1 MMINKIIN
9 IQSTITFVHIQKNEF
24 ELRARLIQ
32 STQYANGSNL
42 ATRWSQFAA
51 VFSGYIAPDSIIRG
65 MIKKLFISWK
75 PWKSG
80 INEAIII
87 PNAAN
92 NIETQIMNKIATII
106 HQIHG
111 KLIHQKRSRMMSN
124 INHCKNPVVAHQRV
138 LPIIMRTLLF
148 GETKHSFINQS
159 SLSQM
164 ISIHEARDPI
174 IVLIAIIHAARN
186 HM

>member
-1 MMINKIIN
+1 M
-9 IQSTITFVHIQKNEF
+9 
-24 ELRARLIQ
+24 
-32 STQYANGSNL
+32 
-42 ATRWSQFAA
+42 
-51 VFSGYIAPDSIIRG
+51 
-65 MIKKLFISWK
+65 
-75 PWKSG
+75 
-80 INEAIII
+80 II
-87 PNAAN
+87 PSAAN
-92 NIETQIMNKIATII
+92 NIEIQIINRIATMI

-111 KLIHQKRSRMMSN
+111 KLIHQKRSRMMSS

-164 ISIHEARDPI
+164 ISIHEARDHI

>member
-1 MMINKIIN
+1 
-9 IQSTITFVHIQKNEF
+9 
-24 ELRARLIQ
+24 
-32 STQYANGSNL
+32 
-42 ATRWSQFAA
+42 
-51 VFSGYIAPDSIIRG
+51 
-65 MIKKLFISWK
+65 
-75 PWKSG
+75 
-80 INEAIII
+80 
-87 PNAAN
+87 
-92 NIETQIMNKIATII
+92 MNRIATMI

-111 KLIHQKRSRMMSN
+111 KLIHQNRSRMISS

-164 ISIHEARDPI
+164 ISIHEASDPI

-186 HM
+186 HI